1 MAQGGVPIEVAINE
15 GVQRS
20 EHPHVPIGA
29 LECAADAIA
38 AVRAGA
44 SFAHWHARDEAS
56 GEQRLSDTALSAR
69 AWERMREAGILA
81 YPSYPNEPAADVD
94 ARLGHC
100 FALAAEHGLEM
111 VPLDLGTVHQA
122 FWDGRQLVGGGTL
135 ANPLPFLRE
144 ASRRYRALGAIVN
157 LSSFDPGNTRLAVR
171 LAQTGVLAAPLL
183 LKFYLSDAW
192 LVGPAP
198 SEAALDLHLA
208 QIPPELDVD
217 WLVVPFRVDS
227 RLGFEKLCRHALE
240 RGGGFRVGIG
250 DNPALFPERSN
261 AQLVEMVQPWIEA
274 SGRSVATGDELRRRH
289 RR

>member
-1 MAQGGVPIEVAINE
+1 VAAGGVPIEVAINE
-15 GVQRS
+15 GVLRS

-29 LECAADAIA
+29 LECAADAIS
-38 AVRAGA
+38 AVAAGA
-44 SFAHWHARDEAS
+44 SFAHWHTRDEAR
-56 GEQRLSDTALSAR
+56 GEQRLSDIALSAR
-69 AWERMREAGILA
+69 AWERMRAAGILA

-100 FALAAEHGLEM
+100 FALAEEHGLEM

-122 FWDGRQLVGGGTL
+122 FWDGSQLVGGGTL
-135 ANPLPFLRE
+135 ANPLSFLRE
-144 ASRRYRALGAIVN
+144 AARRYRALGAIVN

-171 LAQTGVLAAPLL
+171 LAQTGVLATPLL

-192 LVGPAP
+192 LVGPEP

-208 QIPPELDVD
+208 QIPSELDVD
-217 WLVVPFRVDS
+217 WLVIPFRVDS
-227 RLGFEKLCRHALE
+227 RLGFEKLARHALE
-240 RGGGFRVGIG
+240 RGGGLRVGIG
-250 DNPALFPERSN
+250 DNPALFPDRSN

-274 SGRSVATGDELRRRH
+274 SGRKPASADELRRRH